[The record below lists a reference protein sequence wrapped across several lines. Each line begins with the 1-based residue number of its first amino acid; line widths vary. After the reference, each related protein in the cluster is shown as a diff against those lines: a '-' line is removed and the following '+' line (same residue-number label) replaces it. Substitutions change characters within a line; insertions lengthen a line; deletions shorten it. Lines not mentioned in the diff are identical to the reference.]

1 MLDGL
6 GAFLVDPTDDG
17 DVDDGD
23 DEVESGQEGHGTSTV
38 DSPADAADE
47 EAER

>member
-1 MLDGL
+1 MLHGL
-6 GAFLVDPTDDG
+6 GAFLVDPADDG
-17 DVDDGD
+17 DVDEGD
-23 DEVESGQEGHGTSTV
+23 EEVEPGEEGHGTSTV